1 MLDLKSNLVLKILQK
16 ECHGS
21 GYKVIDKADI
31 ISSMP
36 AKYRVDEDG
45 LENIITFLER
55 NECIHVKYD
64 DDNVYCLCILPI
76 GNQITENQIVQKK
89 QKPNYLIFAVLCFV
103 FAFVGGLVGSIIAKF
118 INF

>member
-31 ISSMP
+31 ISAMP

-55 NECIHVKYD
+55 NECVHVKYD

-76 GNQITENQIVQKK
+76 GNQITENQVSQKK
-89 QKPNYLIFAVLCFV
+89 QKPKYVAFALICLIFSLI
-103 FAFVGGLVGSIIAKF
+103 GGLIGAIIAKF